1 MLGNFLDIPRV
12 WITSLS
18 GRTCTTRFL
27 KECSKIPNTLQV
39 GFKKK
44 FMKLECILLFMFVNR
59 VLFPQKETKI
69 FATLTYIYLIE
80 TLSKFEPIDLSTLII
95 EHLFKTLIEREG
107 MYGMW
112 YVYFLMKE
120 FDHLHIPVGTTKQDF
135 TMNTLIKY
143 KCIEGKV

>member
-1 MLGNFLDIPRV
+1 M
-12 WITSLS
+12 
-18 GRTCTTRFL
+18 
-27 KECSKIPNTLQV
+27 
-39 GFKKK
+39 FK
-44 FMKLECILLFMFVNR
+44 FVNR
-59 VLFPQKETKI
+59 VLFPRKETKI
-69 FATLTYIYLIE
+69 VATSYDKYLIE